1 MINALAIFV
10 LLMLIGYILTKS
22 CAFIYSIMKKPSY
35 LIRLLILGLLLCS
48 PIGFTQLGWYLYGKE
63 TGINIGMVTGTIAVV
78 IVAYLMYQ
86 MGWREED

>member
-1 MINALAIFV
+1 
-10 LLMLIGYILTKS
+10 
-22 CAFIYSIMKKPSY
+22 MKKPSY

-48 PIGFTQLGWYLYGKE
+48 PIGFTQLGWCLYGKE

>member
-1 MINALAIFV
+1 M
-10 LLMLIGYILTKS
+10 
-22 CAFIYSIMKKPSY
+22 MKKPSY